1 MRRVNAETGSYV
13 FSDEE
18 AQYLKR
24 VLSWQESNNP
34 RREEARRRA
43 ALANRQIEAEEKRE
57 KPVGEFRILVI
68 GAKGTGKTAILTR
81 FGQDTFRGESE
92 PPDPF
97 YERGCRHNIRLEG
110 QPYLVDALEMPSKQI
125 SSNPALEQALA
136 VTEAAV
142 LVYDVRDP
150 ESLSLTKG
158 LAEFVRDYIAG
169 AGAGRDYGLM
179 LVGNKSD
186 VDDEERQVSW
196 AEGSK
201 VAAGFRLPSGSI
213 CAFLEVSAKTGD
225 NVDKVFPSLA
235 MEVMKLKRLNQ
246 QRREQAERV
255 AKLAQMERRMAPVSP
270 VKRRGLWKSLTTPF
284 FKR

>member
-1 MRRVNAETGSYV
+1 MRRTDSDMGSYV

-24 VLSWQESNNP
+24 VLSWQDSSNP

-43 ALANRQIEAEEKRE
+43 ALANRQIEAEERRE

-81 FGQDTFRGESE
+81 FGQDTFRGEDE

-97 YERGCRHNIRLEG
+97 YERGCRHNIDLDG
-110 QPYLVDALEMPSKQI
+110 QPYLIDALEMPSKQI
-125 SSNPALEQALA
+125 SSNPMLEQALA
-136 VTEAAV
+136 ITEAAV

-150 ESLSLTKG
+150 ESLNLTKG
-158 LAEFVRDYIAG
+158 LADFVRDYVGG

-196 AEGSK
+196 AEGSR
-201 VAAGFRLPSGSI
+201 VAAGFRLPAGGI
-213 CAFLEVSAKTGD
+213 CAFVEVSAKTGD

-235 MEVMKLKRLNQ
+235 REVMKLKRLGQ

-255 AKLAQMERRMAPVSP
+255 ARLAQLQVTAPVSP
-270 VKRRGLWKSLTTPF
+270 LKRRGLWKSLMTPF

>member
-1 MRRVNAETGSYV
+1 MRRVDSEAGSYV

-24 VLSWQESNNP
+24 VLSWQNSDNP
-34 RREEARRRA
+34 LREAARRRA

-68 GAKGTGKTAILTR
+68 GAKGTGKTAMLTR
-81 FGQDTFRGESE
+81 FGQDTFRGENE

-97 YERGCRHNIRLEG
+97 YERGCRHNIDLDG
-110 QPYLVDALEMPSKQI
+110 QPYLIDALEMPSKQL
-125 SSNPALEQALA
+125 SSNPMLEQALA
-136 VTEAAV
+136 ITEAAV

-150 ESLSLTKG
+150 ESLTLTKG
-158 LAEFVRDYIAG
+158 LAEFVRDYVAG
-169 AGAGRDYGLM
+169 AGAWRDYGLM

-201 VAAGFRLPSGSI
+201 VAAGLRLPSGGI
-213 CAFLEVSAKTGD
+213 CAFVEVSAKTGD

-235 MEVMKLKRLNQ
+235 REIMKLKRLNL
-246 QRREQAERV
+246 QRKEQAERM
-255 AKLAQMERRMAPVSP
+255 ASLAQVQKAAPVSP
-270 VKRRGLWKSLTTPF
+270 LKRRGLWKSLTTPF